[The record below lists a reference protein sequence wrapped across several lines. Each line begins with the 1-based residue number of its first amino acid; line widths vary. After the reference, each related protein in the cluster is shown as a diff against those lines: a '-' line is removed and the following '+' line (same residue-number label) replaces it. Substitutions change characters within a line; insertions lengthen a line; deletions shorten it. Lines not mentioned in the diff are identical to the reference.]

1 MILQSALGCGRKRQ
15 EIVAGIASMIAGG
28 QRESSLLGRKK
39 LKEEGR
45 IASKSAL
52 RRSIE

>member
-1 MILQSALGCGRKRQ
+1 MMQQSALGCGRKRQ
-15 EIVAGIASMIAGG
+15 EVTEEIASMIVGG
-28 QRESSLLGRKK
+28 LRESSLFGRKK